1 MSLLGVLGAV
11 GVMNSGK
18 LWFSRATC
26 VSIRLSF
33 VFVFFFFMVLS
44 SSSSC
49 LLLYRIFVSAL
60 LFLAF
65 SFPSFYDVLVFVV
78 LIFFLRRLRHELGG
92 RLISLLHLLGK
103 SEFI

>member
-1 MSLLGVLGAV
+1 MSLFGVLGAV

-26 VSIRLSF
+26 VSTC
-33 VFVFFFFMVLS
+33 VFFMVLS

-65 SFPSFYDVLVFVV
+65 SFPSSYDVLVFVV

-92 RLISLLHLLGK
+92 RLMLTAPSGIV
-103 SEFI
+103 